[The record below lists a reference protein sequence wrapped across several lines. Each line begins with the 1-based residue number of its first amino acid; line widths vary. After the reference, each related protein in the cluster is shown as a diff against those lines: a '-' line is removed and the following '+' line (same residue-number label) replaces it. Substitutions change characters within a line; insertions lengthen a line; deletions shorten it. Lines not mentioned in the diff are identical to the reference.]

1 MVYVHVCEQART
13 ARSAGSSAIKNACI
27 IIILFLLIPWTH
39 ERERDRDI
47 DRQTDRQTETDRR
60 RDRQTDSETPRQ
72 REREREREGERER
85 ERERENSFKTIYVR
99 SQCHENKKV
108 NSAKAFA
115 FFVLVLV
122 KQQRQQQYFG
132 QRQATEKSRI
142 RSLPKVDNNA
152 TEKDC
157 S

>member
-13 ARSAGSSAIKNACI
+13 ARSAGYSAIKNACI

-47 DRQTDRQTETDRR
+47 DRQTDR
-60 RDRQTDSETPRQ
+60 DRQTERQTDRLRDSET
-72 REREREREGERER
+72 ER